1 MACLLIKWNG
11 GLKKS
16 GKNFINCRLFYIF
29 VLFFY
34 SRVIN
39 QNYWQPMVLDRPQD
53 IPMNNVKLL
62 MTFMLWLNTHLK
74 NKNTLYHVPSGYPS
88 IKCQCGSC
96 IKERKI
102 SPNRL
107 QTWGF
112 FFIDLSIS
120 CQDLLAAFGIRQHNK
135 FSKEQR
141 SVLQQFYES
150 VKYPTLEQRIEL
162 SQKLCTTEN
171 QVYWWFTKT
180 RQRDKKNKAG
190 K

>member
-1 MACLLIKWNG
+1 M
-11 GLKKS
+11 
-16 GKNFINCRLFYIF
+16 
-29 VLFFY
+29 
-34 SRVIN
+34 
-39 QNYWQPMVLDRPQD
+39 
-53 IPMNNVKLL
+53 
-62 MTFMLWLNTHLK
+62 
-74 NKNTLYHVPSGYPS
+74 
-88 IKCQCGSC
+88 
-96 IKERKI
+96 
-102 SPNRL
+102 
-107 QTWGF
+107 GF